1 MCSTVQSV
9 VVADGVH
16 ATLKASAGLAAQ
28 AKSTGG
34 TADRRT
40 VEGSS
45 LEDDILRCVGNLGQE
60 AAHNAA
66 QTGSLLRIANRNH
79 SRGQLTL
86 LAVEGNK
93 LFALFST
100 AHDERMAGNLISIIS
115 MHRLAQLQHN
125 IVRYVDYVADGAHAA
140 GTQTTLHPFG
150 RRSNFDILQHAGSK
164 TAAQLRRSNLY
175 VHIIACLAL
184 SSLLNVHSRHFQR
197 TAGDSADFTSQ
208 TDNAEAVSTVAG
220 QVDINNGVIQTKHR
234 LHINANRRI
243 RRQNEDA
250 LALLGQQQL
259 GVNAQLIGA
268 AQHAEGIQAAHF
280 SLFQLHAFGIAAAR
294 RQHAANYG
302 NRHNVILVYILRTG
316 QNLYRLAALAI
327 IHHANP
333 QMVAVRMTADFH
345 NLTGNNALQAFAQF
359 LYRVNLQAHTG
370 NFIAQLLSGDVNIYI
385 LF

>member
-1 MCSTVQSV
+1 
-9 VVADGVH
+9 
-16 ATLKASAGLAAQ
+16 
-28 AKSTGG
+28 
-34 TADRRT
+34 
-40 VEGSS
+40 
-45 LEDDILRCVGNLGQE
+45 
-60 AAHNAA
+60 
-66 QTGSLLRIANRNH
+66 
-79 SRGQLTL
+79 
-86 LAVEGNK
+86 
-93 LFALFST
+93 
-100 AHDERMAGNLISIIS
+100 MAGNLISIIS

-125 IVRYVDYVADGAHAA
+125 IVRYVDYIADRTHAA

-164 TAAQLRRSNLY
+164 AAAQLRRCNLY

-197 TAGDSADFTSQ
+197 AAGDSADFTCQ
-208 TDNAEAVSTVAG
+208 TDNAEAVGTVAG

-234 LHINANRRI
+234 LHIDANRRI

-259 GVNAQLIGA
+259 GVNAQLIGT
-268 AQHAEGIQAAHF
+268 AQHTEGIQTAHF
-280 SLFQLHAFGIAAAR
+280 SLFQLHALRIAAAR
-294 RQHAANYG
+294 RQHAANNG
-302 NRHNVILVYILRTG
+302 NRHNVILVYILRTS
-316 QNLYRLAALAI
+316 QNLHRLAALAI

-333 QMVAVRMTADFH
+333 QMVAVRVMADFH
-345 NLTGNNALQAFAQF
+345 NLTGNNTLQAFAQF